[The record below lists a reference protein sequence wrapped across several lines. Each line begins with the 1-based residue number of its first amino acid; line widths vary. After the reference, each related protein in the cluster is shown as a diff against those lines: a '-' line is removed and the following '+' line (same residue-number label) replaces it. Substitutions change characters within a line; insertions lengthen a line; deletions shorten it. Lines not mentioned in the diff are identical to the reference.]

1 HSQTIRSS
9 LLLLFLSVHN
19 KPYTNWELDIMS
31 NAKTKLGITK
41 YSIVTN
47 SNDSVTLR
55 LMTES
60 RRLCYKFQPHLL
72 RLPPAELV
80 PGGTVL

>member
-1 HSQTIRSS
+1 KPSDTFCFAALKTQNVPLLSGVRCTKHIIAHSQTIRSS

-47 SNDSVTLR
+47 SNDSVTL
-55 LMTES
+55 
-60 RRLCYKFQPHLL
+60 
-72 RLPPAELV
+72 
-80 PGGTVL
+80 